1 MDDSS
6 KNAFGKMADC
16 VVQEYNNFC
25 PLNKTE
31 YGTAAC
37 LDGAQTQG
45 ENIAD
50 NGGIHAA
57 FRAYRNFINLYGPD
71 PQLPDDLLQEFTND
85 QLFFLAF
92 SQVWCQSPPRPSQIE
107 RQILV
112 DPHSPSQYRVWGTI
126 QNFPAFK
133 DAFHCPS
140 SAYAPD
146 QHCDVWVSDIESSY
160 GEPVVKGELN
170 IRPNN
175 MITTSDIDKYNAYK
189 QAVDFY

>member
-1 MDDSS
+1 MADFAGHELTHGFDDQGVQWDGTGVLSGWMDDTS

-92 SQVWCQSPPRPSQIE
+92 SQVS
-107 RQILV
+107 
-112 DPHSPSQYRVWGTI
+112 G
-126 QNFPAFK
+126 FP
-133 DAFHCPS
+133 DVRLPQEFHFFP
-140 SAYAPD
+140 
-146 QHCDVWVSDIESSY
+146 
-160 GEPVVKGELN
+160 
-170 IRPNN
+170 
-175 MITTSDIDKYNAYK
+175 
-189 QAVDFY
+189 